1 MALSRESFS
10 IGDIQCVAI
19 SDGTFSYPVEWI
31 FSNAPK
37 EQLEDSLRNHDLP
50 MNQVVTPYTCLLVKA
65 GKQKVLIDTGADGL
79 APTTCDLL
87 KQLQAEGITPERDYR
102 RRLAPCAP

>member
-1 MALSRESFS
+1 MASSREAFS

-31 FSNAPK
+31 LSNAPK

-50 MNQVVTPYTCLLVKA
+50 MNQVVTPYTHKTAEQFFWFVMPRRCPWPGMRFSVR
-65 GKQKVLIDTGADGL
+65 KVISE
-79 APTTCDLL
+79 PTV
-87 KQLQAEGITPERDYR
+87 
-102 RRLAPCAP
+102 